1 MYGVTFHKRLNPYSN
16 LISECITFRH
26 GILIMS
32 CVTTFL
38 FCLVTQCKKKAL
50 LVGVS
55 QCLSMSCVLQTVIT
69 WMINIP
75 WKTKCLQEFSVLFYF
90 MKTLLQLASTQQ
102 FFMYQK
108 LLTFHNSTFCPHS
121 AFLCFIWLS
130 EQTAIIYLYINHWL
144 DFIIEKKC
152 VSCAVRTDESLNT
165 IQVHIRLSR
174 ADKRN
179 ALSAVL

>member
-1 MYGVTFHKRLNPYSN
+1 MHNVSAWNFNNVLCHH
-16 LISECITFRH
+16 FF
-26 GILIMS
+26 
-32 CVTTFL
+32 VL
-38 FCLVTQCKKKAL
+38 FSHTVQKESPACWCFSV
-50 LVGVS
+50 
-55 QCLSMSCVLQTVIT
+55 SCVLQTVIT